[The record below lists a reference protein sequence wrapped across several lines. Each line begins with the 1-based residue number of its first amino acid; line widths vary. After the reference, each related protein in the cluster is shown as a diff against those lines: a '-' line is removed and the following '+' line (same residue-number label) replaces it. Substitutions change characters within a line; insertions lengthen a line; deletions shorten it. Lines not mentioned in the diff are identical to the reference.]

1 MADAGAAVVQYYL
14 PLLRRTYD
22 DHPKRA
28 KDLEQLL
35 SIMERYPR
43 LEPFLTDMAL
53 EPPNASA
60 EERLAGEAEEQEDR
74 LVLSTIH
81 SAKGLEWESVFVIW
95 ALDGRFPS
103 LHAIGDEEEMEEELR
118 LMYVAATRARE
129 ALCFT
134 YPSQAYD
141 RAQGIVLNRPSRFID
156 VIPEDVLEKRTVGG
170 GVGRYSQLRR
180 W

>member
-1 MADAGAAVVQYYL
+1 MPLVELGDAVIDYYL
-14 PLLRRTYD
+14 PILKRLFD

-35 SIMERYPR
+35 GILERYRR
-43 LEPFLTDMAL
+43 LEHFLTDMAL
-53 EPPNASA
+53 EPPNISA
-60 EERLAGEAEEQEDR
+60 EETLYTAAGEDR

-81 SAKGLEWESVFVIW
+81 SAKGLEWRSVFVIW

-103 LHAIGDEEEMEEELR
+103 LYAMAKEEDMEEELR

-129 ALCFT
+129 TLCFT
-134 YPSQAYD
+134 YPRQVYD
-141 RAQGIVLNRPSRFID
+141 RSLGILLNRPSRFID
-156 VIPEDVLEKRTVGG
+156 RIPDDILAKRSIGFCG
-170 GVGRYSQLRR
+170 DSQVR